1 MDSKE
6 ILAVVEGVSNEKG
19 IEESII
25 FNALEVAIASASQR
39 HFHEDAEISV
49 TIDTSSGVYTTSRSW
64 IVANEDDPDFHIE
77 THKTSADAEKETG
90 ELHTE
95 VVENIDFGR
104 IETQAAR
111 QIMMQ
116 KVREAE
122 RENIVSKFRAE
133 DNTLM
138 NGIVKRVTRD
148 NIIVEINND
157 VEAIL
162 PRDQLLPGEIY
173 KINDRI
179 RAILQIKEI
188 EGRGAQLMLSRVCPE
203 MVTELFRIEVPEI
216 NEDVIEIR
224 GIARDA
230 GSRSKITV
238 KTNDGRIDPV
248 GACVGMRGSRVQ
260 SVSGELGNERIDIIV
275 FEDNPAQMVI
285 NALSPAKVESIV
297 MDEDNRSMELAVNED
312 NLALAIG
319 ARGQNIRLAS
329 RLVGWELNIISS
341 EEAEAKEKV
350 VETEFQAK
358 LMESLSLDEETAEKL
373 VELGVKT
380 FDDIAYMDDKDLE
393 DATGLDNE
401 KAQELKS
408 SASDAALIEAM
419 GEFSAEEDELAS
431 LTGLGFSE
439 DDIETLKSNKLKT
452 MDDVAELAVDELI
465 DIVPMDE
472 KKAADIIM
480 KARESWFE
488 E

>member
-77 THKTSADAEKETG
+77 THKTSTDAGKETG

-122 RENIVSKFRAE
+122 RENIVSKFRAQN
-133 DNTLM
+133 NTLM

-230 GSRSKITV
+230 GSRSKIAV

-260 SVSGELGNERIDIIV
+260 SVSGELGNERIDIII

-393 DATGLDNE
+393 DATGLDHE

-452 MDDVAELAVDELI
+452 MDDIAELAVDELI
-465 DIVPMDE
+465 DIVLMDE